1 MKKLILLASAALLVS
16 QPASATHY
24 YDKKPK
30 ISYLKKICFR
40 YESSDVRV
48 YWQDGV
54 DLAVKKLNAFYQAV
68 PHVNFYSGYPL
79 NCSHTIILKSK
90 NYPGGTYFSL
100 RADGVD
106 LRGRPG
112 HWILIDSGAQG
123 NYHNRD
129 LRAGVLM
136 HEIGHTLGLLHT
148 GGGRG
153 KVVPNTSTDRNEISS
168 LFVGEELTSR
178 PLEPILTSYDMR
190 ALEFIVIP

>member
-1 MKKLILLASAALLVS
+1 MKKLILLISAALLVS

-68 PHVNFYSGYPL
+68 PYVNFNSGYPL

-90 NYPGGTYFSL
+90 ELGYSNGYNL
-100 RADGVD
+100 LADGVD
-106 LRGRPG
+106 FRGRPG
-112 HWILIDSGAQG
+112 DWILINSTTEAEYDQK
-123 NYHNRD
+123 D

-136 HEIGHTLGLLHT
+136 HEIGHVLGLYHT
-148 GGGRG
+148 GSGTGRA
-153 KVVPNTSTDRNEISS
+153 VPNTQSDRNIGIS
-168 LFVGEELTSR
+168 LFVHERYATQPR
-178 PLEPILTSYDMR
+178 IPNLTSYDKR
-190 ALEFIVIP
+190 ALEFMVIP